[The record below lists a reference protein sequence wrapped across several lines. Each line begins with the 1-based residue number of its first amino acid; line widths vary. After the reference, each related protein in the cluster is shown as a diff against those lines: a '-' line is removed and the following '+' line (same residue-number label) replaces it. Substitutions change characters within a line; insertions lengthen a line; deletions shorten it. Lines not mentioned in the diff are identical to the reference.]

1 MTWNKI
7 SIYINMNI
15 ILDRDYHE
23 VVGKLI
29 KFEMTE
35 EMRLGQELLSRIPY
49 NYIGEQE
56 ELFKNKTDLN
66 PLAMS
71 EEDLSAL
78 IPKLNFN
85 MPETKL
91 RFMEKLF
98 IEKKDYWSL
107 FELIKDEHPYNLTN
121 DFAVYTYCR
130 QLCGMPVTN
139 EEHRK
144 IQQDLKTL
152 KKGMKQIENK
162 KMKKKKGVYS
172 VKF

>member
-1 MTWNKI
+1 
-7 SIYINMNI
+7 MNI

-23 VVGKLI
+23 VVGKII
-29 KFEMTE
+29 KFEMNN
-35 EMRLGQELLSRIPY
+35 EMRLGQELLNRIPY

-56 ELFKNKTDLN
+56 ELFKKQGDYN

-71 EEDLSAL
+71 DTDLEAL

-85 MPETKL
+85 LPDTKL
-91 RFMEKLF
+91 RLMEKRF
-98 IEKKDYWSL
+98 IEKKDYWNL

-130 QLCGMPVTN
+130 ALCGMPVSP

-144 IQQDLKTL
+144 INQDLKTL
-152 KKGMKQIENK
+152 KKGMKQINK
-162 KMKKKKGVYS
+162 KKIKKENGVYS
-172 VKF
+172 INF